1 VKRAI
6 VVGSGAGGAAAALE
20 LQGAF
25 DVTVLEAGREFKP
38 FPVAVSALEKW
49 KKLGIH
55 LDTRWISRL
64 FPAMR
69 TARTEDMVL
78 VFGRGLGGTTT
89 IATANALRLD
99 DNLKAIGI
107 DLDPEFEDIR
117 RLIPVSTAHEAGWRP
132 MTRRLYEVCGEMGLE
147 PWPLPK
153 FGDYARC
160 RHCGRCVL
168 GCPYGVKWDA
178 RAFLALAE
186 KKGACLVTR
195 TRVERIVIGAGRAKG
210 VEVRNGLSRRFV
222 PADLVVL
229 AAGGLGT
236 PLILEKSDI
245 KGEPRLFVDPVL
257 TLAAEHHDA
266 RIAAE
271 VAMPFVIDKGKYI
284 VSPYFDFLSFLFDR
298 RWSYPSRNVLSIM
311 IKLADEPA
319 GEATSRGIRKSLSPV
334 DKKNL
339 AEAVELTTEII
350 TRVGVRKEKIFL
362 GMVNAGHPG
371 GMFPLGAAEKETL
384 HSPALPPN
392 VYIADASLLPDSLG
406 KPPILTIMAVAKR
419 VARLARELK
428 ER

>member
-6 VVGSGAGGAAAALE
+6 VVGSGAGGATAAME

-25 DVTVLEAGREFKP
+25 DVTVIEAGKEFKP
-38 FPVAVSALEKW
+38 FPVGLPALEKW
-49 KKLGIH
+49 RKLGIH

-78 VFGRGLGGTTT
+78 VYGRGLGGTTT

-99 DNLKAIGI
+99 DNLRAMGI

-117 RLIPVSTAHEAGWRP
+117 RLVPVSTAHEAGWRP
-132 MTRRLYEVCGEMGLE
+132 MTRRLYEVCGQMGLE
-147 PWPLPK
+147 PRPLPK

-168 GCPYGVKWDA
+168 GCHYGVKWDA
-178 RAFLALAE
+178 RTFLRGAE
-186 KKGACLVTR
+186 QKGARLVTR
-195 TRVERIVIGAGRAKG
+195 TRVERVIIGDGRAKG
-210 VEVRNGLSRRFV
+210 VEVRAGLRRRLM

-236 PLILEKSDI
+236 PLILEKSGI
-245 KGEPRLFVDPVL
+245 KGKPRLFADPVL
-257 TLAAEHHDA
+257 TLAAEWPDA
-266 RIAAE
+266 RGAGE
-271 VAMPFVIDKGKYI
+271 VSMPFVVDKGKYI
-284 VSPYFDFLSFLFDR
+284 ISPYFDFLSFLFDS
-298 RWSYPSRNVLSIM
+298 RWRYPSRNILSVM

-334 DKKNL
+334 DKKIL
-339 AEAVELTTEII
+339 AEAVELTTEIMA
-350 TRVGVRKEKIFL
+350 RAGVRKEKIFP
-362 GMVNAGHPG
+362 GMINAGHPG
-371 GMFPLGAAEKETL
+371 GMFPLGPSEKDTF
-384 HSPALPPN
+384 HWPALPPN

-406 KPPILTIMAVAKR
+406 KPPILTIMALAKR
-419 VARLARELK
+419 VAHIARELK